1 MSKDVQVN
9 RQTDKYLMIAL
20 WASLLLGV
28 AGARTH
34 FILVMDAIGGGIL
47 GGIVTFLILKKIW
60 VTKVPYIYVTAFM
73 IFDLLSFI
81 GDHSAASFLNVPLS
95 VMLLSFYHN
104 SRVVLVGGISGVLM
118 EFVLV
123 IFFKSWYTDAD
134 LAMINVIIL
143 VSVMSVVILAIQTV
157 IGLGLRRDVE
167 QQRQE
172 AVDAKDR
179 IEVLLDQIK
188 QSVHTLRDFSGVL
201 TTNVS
206 TTGQISREVTIAF
219 SEIAQGVNNQAA
231 SVADINESMKVVDQ
245 SVQTV
250 SNRST
255 TMRDLSQSTV
265 DVTLEGNKQIS
276 YAANEMEEV
285 SSIISQSVTHMNEL
299 TDQTEQIGAILD
311 TIKEISSQTNLLA
324 LNAAIEAARAGE
336 HGRGFAV
343 VSDEVRKLAER
354 SQRSTEEIGIILGQI
369 HQKTAQVTEIVNEGQ
384 NKMISSKEAT
394 KHAEQI
400 FEHIMDNT
408 DKVVRQASDVQ
419 TMVQNLIS
427 SANVTIDE
435 VTSISSVTEQTS
447 AAVQE
452 VLASVEEQS
461 RRVDEVVDSFNELD
475 NLILQLTALTAEQ
488 EQVTTTVTTEVKKRS
503 KFSFSRK
510 KR

>member
-1 MSKDVQVN
+1 MRNDVQVN

-28 AGARTH
+28 AGARNQT
-34 FILVMDAIGGGIL
+34 IMVLDAVGGGIL
-47 GGIVTFLILKKIW
+47 GAIVTFLILKKIW
-60 VTKVPYIYVTAFM
+60 VSKVPYIYVTAFM
-73 IFDLLSFI
+73 IFDFISFY
-81 GDHSAASFLNVPLS
+81 GDHSAASYLNIPLS

-104 SRVVLVGGISGVLM
+104 TRVVLVGGISGVIM
-118 EFVLV
+118 ELALIFV
-123 IFFKSWYTDAD
+123 KKDWYTEAD
-134 LAMINVIIL
+134 LVMINVIIL
-143 VSVMSVVILAIQTV
+143 VSVMSTVILAIQTR
-157 IGLGLRRDVE
+157 IGQGLRRDVE

-188 QSVHTLRDFSGVL
+188 QSVHTLRDFSGMI

-206 TTGQISREVTIAF
+206 TTGQISKEVHLAF
-219 SEIAQGVNNQAA
+219 SEIAHGVTNQAA
-231 SVADINESMKVVDQ
+231 SVSDINESMKVVDQ

-250 SNRST
+250 SSRST

-265 DVTLEGNKQIS
+265 DVTVEGNKQIS

-285 SSIISQSVTHMNEL
+285 SAIISQSVSLMNEL

-311 TIKEISSQTNLLA
+311 TIREISSQTNLLA

-354 SQRSTEEIGIILGQI
+354 SQRSTEEIGTILGEI

-384 NKMISSKEAT
+384 NKMLSSKEAT
-394 KHAEQI
+394 KQAERI

-419 TMVQNLIS
+419 TMVQNLIN

-435 VTSISSVTEQTS
+435 VTSISAVTEETS
-447 AAVQE
+447 AAVEQ
-452 VLASVEEQS
+452 VLTSVEEQS
-461 RRVDEVVDSFNELD
+461 KRVQEVVNSFNELET
-475 NLILQLTALTAEQ
+475 LIVQLTALTKQ
-488 EQVTTTVTTEVKKRS
+488 DEQVAASVIEETKKRS
-503 KFSFSRK
+503 KFSFSFK
-510 KR
+510 KK